1 MTNFGA
7 LWPVSKWIRACAG
20 SSSLHFRGYMNPAL
34 DWTPAQTTPVFE
46 NLTMCQVLK
55 IRHPTYATHNPIQY
69 TLGVTTALLSC
80 HNWFATDNLMVLYI
94 YNIVWFIPRTSK
106 ACKNIALSELCDI
119 FLKRHFFWLRALF
132 HFKMVEL
139 IFQKLTVYMSLIAP
153 TDLLSSREC
162 YLISF
167 APFCVAWYCQ

>member
-1 MTNFGA
+1 LLLRSGPRYLHLSAGCGLRTPGTEAILSELGSLKPTHTFPTKMRLCLVPSPMNDMVF
-7 LWPVSKWIRACAG
+7 PV
-20 SSSLHFRGYMNPAL
+20 
-34 DWTPAQTTPVFE
+34 E
-46 NLTMCQVLK
+46 NLSSQW
-55 IRHPTYATHNPIQY
+55 
-69 TLGVTTALLSC
+69 LSPS
-80 HNWFATDNLMVLYI
+80 
-94 YNIVWFIPRTSK
+94 IPRTSK

-132 HFKMVEL
+132 HFKMVEV

-167 APFCVAWYCQ
+167 APVCVAWYCQYLFFDWLGVWNDCARTFQHY